1 LWFLFRKKEK
11 DKSPTIYSVETCDSC
26 GQMSRRNFEPS
37 DYVYKRSTNCKKC
50 SGIVMITSIYGE
62 YPSEKQNKIS

>member
-1 LWFLFRKKEK
+1 VWFFFRKKK
-11 DKSPTIYSVETCDSC
+11 DKSPTIYSVEMCENC
-26 GQMSRRNFEPS
+26 GQISRRGFEPN

-50 SGIVMITSIYGE
+50 SGIVMIISIYGE